1 MKKTTVY
8 DLPIRIFH
16 WLFAALFIIAFS
28 IAKILDDDSPI
39 FSYHM
44 MAGISLLFI
53 LALRIFWGIFG
64 TKYARF
70 SSFKLN
76 PSDLITYFKQVLVT
90 KTKVYFS
97 HNPASSYISVFMFAL
112 TIGLGITGINMALG
126 NESEFFEES
135 HEIMANLF
143 IITVIAHLVGIIYHH
158 LSHKDSLWS
167 SMFDGKKNASS
178 GKIGIATTRP
188 IFGILFLVLSLS
200 WMGYVYSNFDQNTR
214 VLSLFGNELQL
225 GENEGLEYESD
236 TNTEYGNDED
246 EDEDDDD

>member
-1 MKKTTVY
+1 MEKTTVY
-8 DLPIRIFH
+8 DLPTRIFH

-28 IAKILDDDSPI
+28 IAKILDDDNPI

-53 LALRIFWGIFG
+53 LALRIIWGIFG

-76 PSDLITYFKQVLVT
+76 PPDLITYFKQAVVK

-97 HNPASSYISVFMFAL
+97 HNPASSYLSIFMFAL

-143 IITVIAHLVGIIYHH
+143 IISVIAHLVGIIYHH

-167 SMFDGKKNASS
+167 SMIDGQKEAIP

-188 IFGILFLVLSLS
+188 IIGILFLVLSLS
-200 WMGYVYSNFDQNTR
+200 WIGYVYSNFDQNTR

-225 GENEGLEYESD
+225 GENEGLEHESGARGE
-236 TNTEYGNDED
+236 NNPE
-246 EDEDDDD
+246 EDDDN